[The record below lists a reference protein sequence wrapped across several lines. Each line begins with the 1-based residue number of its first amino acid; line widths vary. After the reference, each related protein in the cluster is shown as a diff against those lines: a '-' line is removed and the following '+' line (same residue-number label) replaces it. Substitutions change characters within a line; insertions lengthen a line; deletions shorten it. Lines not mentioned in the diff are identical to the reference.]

1 MATVE
6 FTLHIKCMLSSCE
19 NTEPEEES
27 KAQNIET
34 LSYLFIKRV
43 FVLLYN
49 CSMSNIKISATSQVT
64 EIKLMLQEYM
74 SWLPRL
80 PSQTGPDEQD
90 LSVRK
95 AGLESRWTWKSG
107 MNLGRSQ
114 GPGRWA
120 SRQGV
125 GPPLELAPL
134 SPLWPRNSP
143 EFFSSFW
150 VISSLW
156 LHWHLYLVTPHEPR
170 WVCHRHFQW
179 HVWNWM

>member
-6 FTLHIKCMLSSCE
+6 FTLHIKCMRSSCE

-74 SWLPRL
+74 S
-80 PSQTGPDEQD
+80 
-90 LSVRK
+90 
-95 AGLESRWTWKSG
+95 
-107 MNLGRSQ
+107 
-114 GPGRWA
+114 
-120 SRQGV
+120 
-125 GPPLELAPL
+125 
-134 SPLWPRNSP
+134 
-143 EFFSSFW
+143 
-150 VISSLW
+150 
-156 LHWHLYLVTPHEPR
+156 
-170 WVCHRHFQW
+170 
-179 HVWNWM
+179 